1 MDKLRHTLDILVDCD
16 VFAFIPMLRKDA
28 AVSITIRNV
37 ESCGVWIENKDL
49 SIGVRRSP
57 TESFQAL
64 EGLPAT
70 VCFIPWQQIGYILA
84 EDAPDIRK
92 RQLLHFSPKSPTDQ
106 KE

>member
-1 MDKLRHTLDILVDCD
+1 MDKLRHTLDVLIDCD

-37 ESCGVWIENKDL
+37 ESSGLWIENRDL

-64 EGLPAT
+64 EELPPT
-70 VCFIPWQQIGYILA
+70 VCFIPWTQIAYILA
-84 EDAPDIRK
+84 GDARDIRK
-92 RQLLHFSPKSPTDQ
+92 RQLLHFSPKPSSDQ